1 MSLIKTAGAFLFPF
15 QLGSSNTEILA
26 SLTFCN
32 DNIQAE
38 REQKRGRESL
48 SSVPLDQ
55 RCSFCSLSKKS
66 NVVVVVVPKE
76 RKVRGKYIFVYLD
89 QSYSVINLA

>member
-1 MSLIKTAGAFLFPF
+1 MPLIKTAGAFLFPF

-55 RCSFCSLSKKS
+55 RCSFCSLSEKS
-66 NVVVVVVPKE
+66 NVVVPKE